1 MKVLYVNPVGT
12 GTLDAW
18 FEEQLA
24 GCAGPDV
31 AIETCHLDLEGDAR
45 SPFLPQQ
52 PFFHG
57 ALHERLARA
66 QDDGYDAAV
75 IGCSGDP
82 GLIDAK
88 RFLRMPVT
96 APLQAALHLGAVL
109 HQRMAILVADGF
121 EAHVL
126 YQDLA
131 RYYGLEHVISEIVTV
146 PMTYPDPALL
156 ERLMRDDPDAA
167 CHLVLARHLA
177 VLAEEALDLARGA
190 VERGAGA
197 VYAGCTFWTG
207 PQLQPFRDAVGVPV
221 IDPGQSAVLLAVAAA
236 RARQG
241 APQAVAAD

>member
-1 MKVLYVNPVGT
+1 MRILYVNPVGT

-18 FEEQLA
+18 FAEQLA
-24 GCAGPDV
+24 GCAGADV
-31 AIETCHLDLEGDAR
+31 AVDTCHLDLEGDAK

-57 ALHERLARA
+57 VLHERLFRA
-66 QDDGYDAAV
+66 QEEGYDAAV

-88 RFLRMPVT
+88 RFLQMPVT

-131 RYYGLEHVISEIVTV
+131 RTYGLDHVISEILTV
-146 PMTYPDPALL
+146 PMTYPDPGLL
-156 ERLMRDDPDAA
+156 ERLMVEDPDAA
-167 CHLVLARHLA
+167 CHLVLDRHLA
-177 VLAEEALDLARGA
+177 VLAEEALDLGRAA
-190 VERGAGA
+190 VERGAGV

-207 PQLQPFRDAVGVPV
+207 PQLQAFRAALGVPV

-236 RARQG
+236 RARQ
-241 APQAVAAD
+241 AAESLVA